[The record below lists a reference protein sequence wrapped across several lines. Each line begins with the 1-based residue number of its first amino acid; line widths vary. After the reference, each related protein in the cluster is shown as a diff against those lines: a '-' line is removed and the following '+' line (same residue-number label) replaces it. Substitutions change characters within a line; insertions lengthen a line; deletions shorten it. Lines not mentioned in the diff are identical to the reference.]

1 MGKSDEPLAIKIA
14 PATRVHLADLP
25 TAGTGGL
32 DKDDGA
38 QALAPLCEELN
49 ELQALM
55 WGAGTHA
62 LLCVL
67 QGRDA
72 SGKDGVINHVLNAVN
87 PQGLAITSF
96 KVPTPP
102 EAARDFLWRVH
113 AAVPPKGV
121 LGVFNRSHYEQVLV
135 VRVHNLAPP
144 AQIEAAYEQ
153 INDFERLL
161 TSTGTLVVKFH
172 LHISKQEQ
180 AERLR
185 EREEELTKAW
195 KLNPDDWAERQY
207 WDAYTDAYDAALT
220 RCSPANAPWYV
231 VPADHKWA
239 AHLAV
244 ARVLRDTLRPYR
256 DTWRAALK
264 AVQET
269 QLAALAKV
277 ARD

>member
-1 MGKSDEPLAIKIA
+1 MGKSEEALAIKVA

-25 TAGTGGL
+25 TDSTGGL
-32 DKDDGA
+32 DKDDGEK
-38 QALAPLCEELN
+38 ALAPLCDELN

-96 KVPTPP
+96 KVPTPD

-144 AQIEAAYEQ
+144 EQIEAAYEQ

-161 TSTGTLVVKFH
+161 TSTGTLVVKFYLH
-172 LHISKQEQ
+172 LSKQEQ

-185 EREEELTKAW
+185 AREKDLVKAW
-195 KLNPDDWAERQY
+195 KLNPDDWAERQF
-207 WDAYTDAYDAALT
+207 WDAYTEAYDVALT

-244 ARVLRDTLRPYR
+244 ARVLCDTLRPYR

-264 AVQET
+264 AVQAT